1 MTQINKEIQKQD
13 PGSALVELYVLEYTS
28 NTFAYFFAGL
38 DEDLNAVQFRDE
50 NGTIRTYA
58 ALPMFSDDISVQSD
72 GSMGRPELS
81 IGNVGNTLTNAI
93 GGVDYEDLI
102 GQRITKRSTLVKYLV
117 GESGDATPPLEFP
130 KQTYVID
137 RIKNRNVI
145 SITFELAS
153 PFDVAGITLPRRNI
167 IGGSCPFRYREAA
180 GSLSAAARCGGCNW
194 GQKSGFAVTSASTG
208 ISSTVYMNRYDEY
221 IVRDNIPF
229 TTFTAGAT
237 TATAGGYYKTVSNV
251 PRLNANGTVSN
262 ANANN
267 YWQALSGT
275 STTPSDTSTA
285 WRRVR
290 VWSSHSSSSTYYA
303 YSDTKRNEYVVKANN
318 IFQALKT
325 RVSPASSE
333 VKEGVNWTEGDIC
346 GKKIK
351 SCRLRFHS
359 LPHPTVTGGVAVET
373 DKKVTLPFGG
383 FPNVRQKR

>member
-1 MTQINKEIQKQD
+1 MTQINKELQKQD

-38 DEDLNAVQFRDE
+38 DEDLNAIQFRDE
-50 NGTIRTYA
+50 DGTIRTYA
-58 ALPMFSDDISVQSD
+58 ALPMFSEDISVKSD
-72 GSMGRPELS
+72 GSMSRPELS

-93 GGVDYEDLI
+93 GGIDYEDLI

-117 GESGDATPPLEFP
+117 GEAGDATPPLEFP

-137 RIKNRNVI
+137 RIKERNII

-180 GSLSAAARCGGCNW
+180 GSVSAANRCGGCNW
-194 GQKSGFAVTSASTG
+194 GQKTGFSVTSAQTSE
-208 ISSTVYMNRYDEY
+208 SNSVYMNRYDEY
-221 IVRDNIPF
+221 IVPSSISF
-229 TTFTAGAT
+229 TTFTAGSTSAT
-237 TATAGGYYKTVSNV
+237 KGNYYLTISNV
-251 PRLNANGTVSN
+251 PRLNTNGTISN

-267 YWQALSGT
+267 YWQAVVNT
-275 STTPSDTSTA
+275 SATPSDTSTS
-285 WRRVR
+285 WKRVR
-290 VWSSHSSSSTYYA
+290 VFGTTLSSTYYA
-303 YSDTKRNEYVVKANN
+303 YSDTKRNEYILRQGNLW
-318 IFQALKT
+318 QALKT
-325 RVSPASSE
+325 RSNPSVSE
-333 VKEGVNWTEGDIC
+333 IKEGVNWTEGDIC

-359 LPHPTVTGGVAVET
+359 LPHPTVSNGVAIET
-373 DKKVTLPFGG
+373 DKKVILPFGG